1 MIEVDATDECM
12 NIVLRRPGRA
22 NAPSP
27 EMGLLLDPLVWL
39 SLAIRAI
46 VFAQLGHL
54 LQ

>member
-27 EMGLLLDPLVWL
+27 EMVENLTVAMDEAVERRRIW
-39 SLAIRAI
+39 
-46 VFAQLGHL
+46 
-54 LQ
+54 